1 MAPKRQF
8 GKYFFIET
16 TSQMRA
22 RIRED
27 ASKHV
32 PNGQCDVRKKH
43 DGMDKS
49 QRDSHGS
56 HVWQG
61 KSGKGE
67 GMQADACQR
76 SERVQ
81 SLTLP
86 HPSSGEANIER
97 KEPMLQEPRSL
108 QSSRSGRK
116 WCLMNGPLP
125 KAGRGGLSL
134 SCS

>member
-1 MAPKRQF
+1 MCQGDAREVAPKRKF

-49 QRDSHGS
+49 QRAAMAVTCGR
-56 HVWQG
+56 
-61 KSGKGE
+61 E
-67 GMQADACQR
+67 NQAKVKECRLMHANVR
-76 SERVQ
+76 SECNHLPCRTRRVVRQ
-81 SLTLP
+81 TSR
-86 HPSSGEANIER
+86 G
-97 KEPMLQEPRSL
+97 RS
-108 QSSRSGRK
+108 QCCRSPGVCNRRGVVE
-116 WCLMNGPLP
+116 NG
-125 KAGRGGLSL
+125 AS
-134 SCS
+134 